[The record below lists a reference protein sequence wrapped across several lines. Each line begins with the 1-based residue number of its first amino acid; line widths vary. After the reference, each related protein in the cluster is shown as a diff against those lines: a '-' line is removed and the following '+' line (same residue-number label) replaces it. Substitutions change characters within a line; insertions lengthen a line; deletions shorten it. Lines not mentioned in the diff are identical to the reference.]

1 MEIAGRSPL
10 ESIMIEHA
18 VHAARLD
25 TDKVLMY
32 TRKTFK
38 KVYRPDSLYPLGA
51 NIDFE
56 MVSIEEIREDVQF
69 HGIVESVVIGPY
81 DQGTANS
88 LALVLG
94 QGFKKYAPPA

>member
-56 MVSIEEIREDVQF
+56 MVSIEEIWNLMGLPEFSALESRFNDLEGV
-69 HGIVESVVIGPY
+69 VETPERAVTGKA
-81 DQGTANS
+81 G
-88 LALVLG
+88 
-94 QGFKKYAPPA
+94 